1 MKNKRK
7 ESIQYTYLNRTVSK
21 DKFCKSELKGI
32 LGEGKNV
39 RVSTDGRVMTVAK
52 AVECDFMEDRI
63 VEPKTGNTIEGNF
76 VDWKQVIPTVNDD
89 SIFVQKNFLSVKG
102 FSKIEGFGICITDEV
117 IISPKYMDLLE
128 EREWVLM
135 INGKNSP
142 IIALDP
148 TSPSFFLVIMP
159 MRFDTMEKTS
169 IDLRDLT
176 DRDSLT
182 EEEIEERN
190 NLLIDTVNELT
201 GRPKRELVSA

>member
-7 ESIQYTYLNRTVSK
+7 ELIQYTYLKKTVSK
-21 DKFCKSELKGI
+21 DRFYKSELKGI
-32 LGEGKNV
+32 FGDGDNV

-52 AVECDFMEDRI
+52 AIEGDFMSGKITD
-63 VEPKTGNTIEGNF
+63 PKTGGEIDGKF
-76 VDWKQVIPTVNDD
+76 VDWKQVVPWAHD
-89 SIFVQKNFLSVKG
+89 SSVFVQKNFLHVKG
-102 FSKIEGFGICITDEV
+102 FSKIEGFGIRIADEI
-117 IISPKYMDLLE
+117 IISPKYMDLLGG
-128 EREWVLM
+128 REWVLM

-159 MRFDTMEKTS
+159 IRFDTMEKTS

-176 DRDSLT
+176 DLGSLT